1 LSFKTTYP
9 NDLLY
14 STNDVNIAF
23 LTFTA
28 GTTGFLGKYFQW
40 SNLKNWEPSL
50 CNIVLDE
57 IFNIS
62 VPTST
67 IARKIQGNGLM
78 GYWTSAKFFFSDIL
92 KTSSDKVLG
101 KYEEQDHGLEKQYLH
116 NVT

>member
-1 LSFKTTYP
+1 MVQPEK
-9 NDLLY
+9 
-14 STNDVNIAF
+14 
-23 LTFTA
+23 
-28 GTTGFLGKYFQW
+28 LGAK
-40 SNLKNWEPSL
+40 L
-50 CNIVLDE
+50 IVLDE

-101 KYEEQDHGLEKQYLH
+101 KYEEQDHGLKKQYLH
-116 NVT
+116 HLYCITNHLDM